1 MTVYILDVL
10 QRTITYGLQF
20 ALVDNCTM
28 VPLVLGGIMKTSYQ
42 GRVYHF
48 KSFEDLWHFYSE
60 KLLAIKS

>member
-1 MTVYILDVL
+1 
-10 QRTITYGLQF
+10 
-20 ALVDNCTM
+20 
-28 VPLVLGGIMKTSYQ
+28 MKTSYQ